1 MGKENSEICGGRTE
15 EQGCANRQ
23 RSRGIACWTKFL
35 RGGRVGRG
43 WKTAPGNRGSVKVQI
58 QRSDCSCRH
67 ARRISRCGRLCPCSA
82 DGEVSG
88 EQIDSTDRAH
98 CRRKRRRTAGE
109 RARRRERSGQN

>member
-58 QRSDCSCRH
+58 QRSDFPCRH
-67 ARRISRCGRLCPCSA
+67 SRWVRCVGRSYPFSA
-82 DGEVSG
+82 DAEVSG
-88 EQIDSTDRAH
+88 ESIDPTDRAH
-98 CRRKRRRTAGE
+98 CRRQGRRTAGE
-109 RARRRERSGQN
+109 RARR